1 MGEKQAK
8 TEVIL
13 KKLLQYKKKETYAIL
28 GVTTMD
34 LLYPGRFWDY
44 VFGWAMFGT
53 GNGVFSIKRYHP
65 TYPGNQDL
73 SNADFIRLA
82 CHTMAHEISHMF
94 ALHHCIYY
102 ECLMN
107 GYNSKLE

>member
-8 TEVIL
+8 TEDIL

-44 VFGWAMFGT
+44 VFG
-53 GNGVFSIKRYHP
+53 
-65 TYPGNQDL
+65 
-73 SNADFIRLA
+73 
-82 CHTMAHEISHMF
+82 
-94 ALHHCIYY
+94 
-102 ECLMN
+102 
-107 GYNSKLE
+107 